1 MPPRTKNKTLN
12 FEQATARLE
21 EIVSRVNN
29 PEPGLEE
36 MIELG
41 LLPVLFSSVPSM
53 AFGIAVYVLTALAF
67 YTVADRRGLKNPWL
81 AWIPI
86 INCWL
91 LGSLSDQYRYVV
103 KGENKSKRKWLIILR
118 ILKAVLVFAISAFV
132 ISMVGSVVKASYYGG
147 YLEGD
152 FLDMLAP
159 VLTMLGFALP
169 YAGITIA
176 FCVVRYIALYDVYR
190 SLDPDNAVLYLVLSI
205 LFSPTEPFFLFFS
218 RNKDLGMP
226 PRRQEPVYH
235 TPGYIPQEYAQE
247 QEAQMNFWDSE
258 PENKDYL

>member
-1 MPPRTKNKTLN
+1 MEYFFDMEDQLLM
-12 FEQATARLE
+12 FL
-21 EIVSRVNN
+21 
-29 PEPGLEE
+29 PGL
-36 MIELG
+36 ISGVPTG
-41 LLPVLFSSVPSM
+41 LFRVT
-53 AFGIAVYVLTALAF
+53 AYILTALAI
-67 YTVADRRGLKNPWL
+67 YTISSRRGLSKPWL
-81 AWIPI
+81 AWIPV

-103 KGENKSKRKWLIILR
+103 KGENKSKRKWLLILR

-205 LFSPTEPFFLFFS
+205 LFSPTEPFFLFFN
-218 RNKDLGMP
+218 REKDLGMP
-226 PRRQEPVYH
+226 PRKQPVYETAENH
-235 TPGYIPQEYAQE
+235 EY
-247 QEAQMNFWDSE
+247 
-258 PENKDYL
+258 L

>member
-1 MPPRTKNKTLN
+1 MEYFFDMEDQLLM
-12 FEQATARLE
+12 FL
-21 EIVSRVNN
+21 
-29 PEPGLEE
+29 PGL
-36 MIELG
+36 ISGIPTG
-41 LLPVLFSSVPSM
+41 L
-53 AFGIAVYVLTALAF
+53 FGVAAYILTALAI
-67 YTVADRRGLKNPWL
+67 YTISRRRGLSKPWL
-81 AWIPI
+81 AWIPV

-103 KGENKSKRKWLIILR
+103 KGENKSKRKWLLILR

-205 LFSPTEPFFLFFS
+205 LFSPTEPFFLFFN
-218 RNKDLGMP
+218 REKDLGMP
-226 PRRQEPVYH
+226 PRKQPVYE
-235 TPGYIPQEYAQE
+235 TAENYEY
-247 QEAQMNFWDSE
+247 
-258 PENKDYL
+258 L

>member
-1 MPPRTKNKTLN
+1 MEYFFDMEHQLLM
-12 FEQATARLE
+12 FL
-21 EIVSRVNN
+21 
-29 PEPGLEE
+29 PGL
-36 MIELG
+36 ISGIPTG
-41 LLPVLFSSVPSM
+41 L
-53 AFGIAVYVLTALAF
+53 FGVAAYILTALAI
-67 YTVADRRGLKNPWL
+67 YTISRRRGLSKPWL
-81 AWIPI
+81 AWIPV

-103 KGENKSKRKWLIILR
+103 KGENKSKRKWLLILR

-205 LFSPTEPFFLFFS
+205 LFSPTEPFFLFFN
-218 RNKDLGMP
+218 REKDLGMP
-226 PRRQEPVYH
+226 PRKQPVYETAENH
-235 TPGYIPQEYAQE
+235 EY
-247 QEAQMNFWDSE
+247 
-258 PENKDYL
+258 L